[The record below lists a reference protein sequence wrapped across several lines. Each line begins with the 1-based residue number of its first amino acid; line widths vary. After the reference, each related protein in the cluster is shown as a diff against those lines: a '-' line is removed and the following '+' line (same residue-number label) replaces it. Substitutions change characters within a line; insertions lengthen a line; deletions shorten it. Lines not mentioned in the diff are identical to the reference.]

1 MYCVNFPVDD
11 KVWVLMFRVGANE
24 DPDKPCP
31 NQCASVWV
39 YTEQISPREL
49 VTARDINGAHMWPME
64 GAYQQTLHDITYIIS
79 SQLEQAHTHPG
90 AAVSIRKPVSGSAE
104 VMTDGRSMCTWMTV
118 IMSDSTFPKL

>member
-1 MYCVNFPVDD
+1 MSCMNFPVNDE
-11 KVWVLMFRVGANE
+11 VGVLMFRVGANE
-24 DPDKPCP
+24 DSDEPCP
-31 NQCASVWV
+31 NQRASVWV
-39 YTEQISPREL
+39 HTEQISPWKL

-104 VMTDGRSMCTWMTV
+104 VMTDGRSMCTRMTV
-118 IMSDSTFPKL
+118 IMSDTTFPKL